1 MGLNFLIQQFFP
13 PVMESDE
20 LLMCWRID
28 NGSALSVQQCALST
42 AVWGMH
48 CGLGAS
54 SQANRLRA
62 SCLQR
67 RRGRGGRPEDSGSAA
82 ALSSLF
88 ALQWFSHQTRLLN
101 QRPPL
106 TKAANYASMRCPP
119 PTLPLSCSHPGF
131 IPLCPVLCCFH
142 CLALT
147 YFSRS
152 RSDGKTQ
159 RCIFDLLLES
169 GQLSL
174 GPSEG
179 WRKKTCKGFF
189 VCRW

>member
-1 MGLNFLIQQFFP
+1 
-13 PVMESDE
+13 
-20 LLMCWRID
+20 MCWRID

-119 PTLPLSCSHPGF
+119 PPCRFRVPIRVSSFSALFYVASTVSLWLIFPGLGQMGKHSDASLTFSWSLCNSLSAPLKDEERRPVKVFCLPMVTV
-131 IPLCPVLCCFH
+131 IV
-142 CLALT
+142 A
-147 YFSRS
+147 
-152 RSDGKTQ
+152 
-159 RCIFDLLLES
+159 E
-169 GQLSL
+169 
-174 GPSEG
+174 
-179 WRKKTCKGFF
+179 
-189 VCRW
+189 V

>member
-1 MGLNFLIQQFFP
+1 
-13 PVMESDE
+13 
-20 LLMCWRID
+20 
-28 NGSALSVQQCALST
+28 
-42 AVWGMH
+42 MH

-62 SCLQR
+62 SCLQT

-106 TKAANYASMRCPP
+106 TKAANYPSTRWGPP
-119 PTLPLSCSHPGF
+119 PTLPLSCPHPGF
-131 IPLCPVLCCFH
+131 ILLCPVLCCFH

-147 YFSRS
+147 YFPRS
-152 RSDGKTQ
+152 RSNGKTQ
-159 RCIFDLLLES
+159 RCIFDLLLDS
-169 GQLSL
+169 VQLSL

-179 WRKKTCKGFF
+179 
-189 VCRW
+189 

>member
-1 MGLNFLIQQFFP
+1 
-13 PVMESDE
+13 
-20 LLMCWRID
+20 MCWRID
-28 NGSALSVQQCALST
+28 NGSVLSVQQCALST

-62 SCLQR
+62 SCLQT

-106 TKAANYASMRCPP
+106 TKAANYPSTRWGPP
-119 PTLPLSCSHPGF
+119 PNPAAFVSPSGFHPSLPCFMLLPLS
-131 IPLCPVLCCFH
+131 
-142 CLALT
+142 
-147 YFSRS
+147 R
-152 RSDGKTQ
+152 
-159 RCIFDLLLES
+159 FDLFSQVSVKWENTAMHLWPSPGLCAT
-169 GQLSL
+169 LSRPL
-174 GPSEG
+174 
-179 WRKKTCKGFF
+179 WRMKKEDL
-189 VCRW
+189 